1 MYFTMNRKPFLLPT
15 YFKWVGA
22 ATLAL
27 TMAAIIIANA
37 VFDFHFVK
45 IIWLKLIVKTLIA
58 LSFMLFILAKEKV
71 EDEFMMQCRLR
82 AMAGIF
88 ILNFFCSIFSEFTK
102 TYCPTFF
109 SPMFGSL
116 FGVGIF
122 QAMMYITTFYS
133 LKKGY
138 AQ

>member
-1 MYFTMNRKPFLLPT
+1 MNRKPFLLPN
-15 YFKWVGA
+15 YFKWIGPAILVLTV
-22 ATLAL
+22 AT
-27 TMAAIIIANA
+27 IIIANVA
-37 VFDFHFVK
+37 FDFNFVK
-45 IIWLKLIVKTLIA
+45 IIWLKLIVKILIA

-71 EDEFMMQCRLR
+71 EDEFIMQCRLR

-88 ILNFFCSIFSEFTK
+88 ILNFFCSIFSELTK

-109 SPMFGSL
+109 TPIFGSL
-116 FGVGIF
+116 FGVGVF